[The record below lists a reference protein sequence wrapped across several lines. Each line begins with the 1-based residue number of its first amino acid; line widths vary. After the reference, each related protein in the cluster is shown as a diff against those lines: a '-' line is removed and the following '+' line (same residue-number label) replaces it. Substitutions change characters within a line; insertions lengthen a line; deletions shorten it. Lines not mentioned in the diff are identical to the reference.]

1 MRYIILP
8 VVFVLACS
16 SQASIA
22 STRFLDEF
30 DGTEIDPV
38 IWNTDIATAG
48 QRWCSIAQATSGDWL
63 DVAVEPC
70 GWEGPT
76 QGEPITQEPPYGN
89 ITFGDGQASFSAGP
103 IYAFPYIWAGPPSR
117 PSPFPSTGDFILE
130 AGMKFDFITGS
141 GDGLLATFWENTD
154 PEGNNPPA
162 PFGQSVIRIWGDNGE
177 LHADLLGIKYSLPET
192 LAPHDYRLEYVDGS
206 YSLFVDGKVTAGPT
220 TSTLRPNVVWLG
232 NPSFNWGPWTWTDF
246 KIDYVRVDAVP
257 PSGNASF
264 SDREE
269 LDVLDIDF
277 GAVPLNAVV
286 ASVPFSV
293 TNLAESDAMPLSL
306 DSVLITGDSHILAT
320 DAHSVSQLSPA
331 ETVEFIAS
339 MNTTTV
345 GDFASTSVFNF
356 SDTEGNQQPLT
367 LNVFGKVLARLQAG
381 DVNQDYSFD
390 QLDLVEVF
398 LANKY
403 LTGEPATWGEGD
415 WDGAP
420 GGAPGSPPL
429 GDGVFDQKDIVA
441 ALAAGYYLNGPYAA
455 IMKGGG
461 IGDGQTSIIY
471 NADTGELAVD
481 APAGTELTSIN
492 IDSSAS
498 IFTGNR
504 MNDNCSRF
512 FADCGPRNI
521 FKATF
526 GTSFGSLSFGNV
538 AQAGFSEEFVR
549 NDLTAV
555 GSLAGGGDLG
565 NVDLI
570 YIPEPSAMFLAVLG
584 IVGLLRWRR

>member
-1 MRYIILP
+1 
-8 VVFVLACS
+8 
-16 SQASIA
+16 
-22 STRFLDEF
+22 
-30 DGTEIDPV
+30 
-38 IWNTDIATAG
+38 
-48 QRWCSIAQATSGDWL
+48 
-63 DVAVEPC
+63 
-70 GWEGPT
+70 
-76 QGEPITQEPPYGN
+76 
-89 ITFGDGQASFSAGP
+89 
-103 IYAFPYIWAGPPSR
+103 
-117 PSPFPSTGDFILE
+117 
-130 AGMKFDFITGS
+130 
-141 GDGLLATFWENTD
+141 
-154 PEGNNPPA
+154 
-162 PFGQSVIRIWGDNGE
+162 
-177 LHADLLGIKYSLPET
+177 
-192 LAPHDYRLEYVDGS
+192 
-206 YSLFVDGKVTAGPT
+206 
-220 TSTLRPNVVWLG
+220 
-232 NPSFNWGPWTWTDF
+232 
-246 KIDYVRVDAVP
+246 
-257 PSGNASF
+257 
-264 SDREE
+264 
-269 LDVLDIDF
+269 
-277 GAVPLNAVV
+277 
-286 ASVPFSV
+286 
-293 TNLAESDAMPLSL
+293 MPLSL

-481 APAGTELTSIN
+481 APAGTELTLIN